1 MKYTKKYTAIQLGIE
16 TVNDNVSIKL
26 AFGEITGPY
35 YSRDYPKQ
43 EFDTE
48 EDALEYAYKTDKYT
62 RWIIIPLIIFDN
74 Y

>member
-16 TVNDNVSIKL
+16 TVNDNVNINL
-26 AFGEITGPY
+26 TFGEITGPY

-48 EDALEYAYKTDKYT
+48 EDALEYAHKTDKYA
-62 RWIIIPLIIFDN
+62 RWIIVPLIIFNN